1 MEQLAAEI
9 KALQGKQEHL
19 FANANAVLDYSK
31 RISKKDKKTLNN
43 FKVKIQS
50 LDLIRATFIDTVERL
65 QILRSEENADYQVN
79 YQPVD
84 SFLEVYGTIK
94 SAYEELEFLVN
105 PPPPPPLVVP
115 GTPPASSSAPRS
127 DPPAPS
133 VKAKLPTLDLPV
145 FSGDS
150 SEWVVFYELF
160 RSMIHERTDLSDAQR
175 CQYLLSRLS
184 GKALA
189 CCSSIPATPDNYN
202 IILQTLVDK
211 YNDKRVLASN
221 YLDLILNYKPS
232 KTESVVSLN
241 NFVEKFGTAVSALKA
256 LDINDLSDIILVHLA
271 SGKLSPD
278 TVRLFERSLQKD
290 EMPTFKKMLEFVKEQ
305 AKILNRVQPT
315 SGNSSSG
322 PSGAA
327 MGKPVWNPTKPRVS
341 QTFLV
346 TDPASSGPRDCLL
359 CQKGTHFLYRCPKF
373 HSMAPRDRYNLV
385 KNEGQCLN
393 CLGHSHSVKECPS
406 KGVCSKC
413 SKRHHSLLHFP
424 VINIG
429 PPREQ
434 PVNDQ
439 PPKGGSTT
447 CAVSTYSLVGR
458 NNCTTCE
465 TILLSTVQVLVHDKE
480 GNKHKARFLLDS
492 GSQSHFITRK
502 FCNQLNLACGGATT
516 TVVSGLGS
524 SSKPVL
530 GESVIKLESRFSSTS
545 SYLLNVLVVDTITDK
560 LPSAPVQMNSDA
572 LRHLRH
578 LNLSDDSFGTPG
590 EIQGLIGAALY
601 PYLLIPGQV
610 LGDPPGPIAL
620 NTTLGY
626 VVVGAAPV
634 FDNLS
639 TKPFCGFVQTQNL
652 ETLVQRFWEN
662 EEIVSPDPI
671 LSRDEMEAEEHF
683 QANCRFDIE
692 KSRYCVRLPFKEPPS
707 NLGSSGEIAL
717 SRFLS
722 LERKLERN
730 LDLRRNYD
738 QAITDLLKSDY
749 LEICPND
756 DGKGYY
762 VPHHV
767 VVKESSLTTKYR
779 IVFDFSCPS
788 DNGKSL
794 NDIVHSG
801 PKLYNDL
808 FNILLNL
815 RLFKIALIADISKM
829 FLQILLD
836 YEDCPYQKIFWRF
849 SPNDPI
855 QVYFLNRVTFGNTA
869 SPYLSQRVI
878 RQLAL
883 DNEKEFPLVKP
894 VVFDSFYMD
903 DLTTSVMEL
912 DQALELHSQLVN
924 CFKKASFDLVKWASN
939 SPEFVGNI
947 AEDVSISSLIDWDAN
962 QSLKIL
968 GMGWNPT
975 SDLFSFQVDVQDRPC
990 TKRLVLSNLAKIWDP
1005 LGLISPVT
1013 LYCKVILQ
1021 SLWNLKLDWDETAP
1035 PEISY
1040 LWKQIIDELK
1050 LLSEIKIP
1058 RHISVVEGSKL
1069 TLIGYCDASEKACAA
1084 VVYTKVQVDEHLPVV
1099 TLLAAKSKVAPLKK
1113 ISIPRLE
1120 LNAALLL
1127 ARLISLILEQYTS
1140 RYPVQEVVCLSDSTI
1155 ALHWINSSAHKWQ
1168 TYVAN
1173 RVTKIQELIPPDRWY
1188 HVAGSNNES
1197 ADCLSRGLT
1206 PSQMVAHS
1214 TWFQG
1219 PSYLL
1224 EEVSSWP
1231 ISKLENSNG
1240 PLPEEKRVALLTA
1253 QPPRPFLLQLAE
1265 RFSSWKKLVNTL
1277 VFVFRFIK
1285 KLPRRIGI
1293 EVADVEFVEKRLWLA
1308 IQKSHFHKL
1317 DAFQKLTPFK
1327 DEEGLVRVG
1336 GRLHNASLN
1345 YGQKHP
1351 LLLPKNEHVV
1361 HLLITHVHQSNLHTG
1376 PSLLLS
1382 ILRQK
1387 YWILAARPLVRKLVQ
1402 SCTRCF
1408 RFDPKSNTPLMGDL
1422 PKFRVQE
1429 VKPFTN
1435 TGVDFAGPFS
1445 ITLSKHRGVRTQ
1457 KAYLCLFIC
1466 LATKA
1471 LHLELVSDLSKEAFV
1486 NALKRFLARRGPVS
1500 CMYSDN
1506 GTNFIATKNML
1517 DELYKFLNS
1526 PEFTQTYGKEM
1537 VDNRISWKT
1546 LPPAAPHMAG
1556 IWERAVR
1563 SVKTHLY
1570 KVIGCQIL
1578 TFEELTTVLTQIEAL
1593 LNSRPLCVL
1602 SNDPNDLEPLTPAH
1616 FLKMTPL
1623 HHLPSVQLEEDRL
1636 TRLSRFQ
1643 LLDQMVQS
1651 FWKRWSLEYL
1661 NSLQEK
1667 SKWNKSIENL
1677 AVGTVVL
1684 IKDGNAIPL
1693 HWKLGVVQEVHPG
1706 SDGVVRVATVKTKSG
1721 VYKRP
1726 VVKLCPLPTQ

>member
-1 MEQLAAEI
+1 
-9 KALQGKQEHL
+9 
-19 FANANAVLDYSK
+19 
-31 RISKKDKKTLNN
+31 
-43 FKVKIQS
+43 
-50 LDLIRATFIDTVERL
+50 
-65 QILRSEENADYQVN
+65 
-79 YQPVD
+79 
-84 SFLEVYGTIK
+84 
-94 SAYEELEFLVN
+94 
-105 PPPPPPLVVP
+105 
-115 GTPPASSSAPRS
+115 
-127 DPPAPS
+127 
-133 VKAKLPTLDLPV
+133 
-145 FSGDS
+145 
-150 SEWVVFYELF
+150 
-160 RSMIHERTDLSDAQR
+160 
-175 CQYLLSRLS
+175 
-184 GKALA
+184 
-189 CCSSIPATPDNYN
+189 
-202 IILQTLVDK
+202 
-211 YNDKRVLASN
+211 
-221 YLDLILNYKPS
+221 
-232 KTESVVSLN
+232 
-241 NFVEKFGTAVSALKA
+241 
-256 LDINDLSDIILVHLA
+256 
-271 SGKLSPD
+271 
-278 TVRLFERSLQKD
+278 
-290 EMPTFKKMLEFVKEQ
+290 
-305 AKILNRVQPT
+305 
-315 SGNSSSG
+315 
-322 PSGAA
+322 
-327 MGKPVWNPTKPRVS
+327 
-341 QTFLV
+341 
-346 TDPASSGPRDCLL
+346 
-359 CQKGTHFLYRCPKF
+359 
-373 HSMAPRDRYNLV
+373 
-385 KNEGQCLN
+385 
-393 CLGHSHSVKECPS
+393 
-406 KGVCSKC
+406 
-413 SKRHHSLLHFP
+413 
-424 VINIG
+424 
-429 PPREQ
+429 
-434 PVNDQ
+434 
-439 PPKGGSTT
+439 
-447 CAVSTYSLVGR
+447 
-458 NNCTTCE
+458 
-465 TILLSTVQVLVHDKE
+465 
-480 GNKHKARFLLDS
+480 
-492 GSQSHFITRK
+492 
-502 FCNQLNLACGGATT
+502 
-516 TVVSGLGS
+516 
-524 SSKPVL
+524 
-530 GESVIKLESRFSSTS
+530 
-545 SYLLNVLVVDTITDK
+545 
-560 LPSAPVQMNSDA
+560 
-572 LRHLRH
+572 
-578 LNLSDDSFGTPG
+578 
-590 EIQGLIGAALY
+590 
-601 PYLLIPGQV
+601 
-610 LGDPPGPIAL
+610 
-620 NTTLGY
+620 
-626 VVVGAAPV
+626 
-634 FDNLS
+634 
-639 TKPFCGFVQTQNL
+639 
-652 ETLVQRFWEN
+652 
-662 EEIVSPDPI
+662 
-671 LSRDEMEAEEHF
+671 MEAEEHF

-836 YEDCPYQKIFWRF
+836 CEDCPYQKIFWRF

-912 DQALELHSQLVN
+912 DEALELHSQLVT

-939 SPEFVGNI
+939 SPEFVSNI

-1013 LYCKVILQ
+1013 LYCKIILQ

-1127 ARLISLILEQYTS
+1127 ARLISLILKQYTP

-1173 RVTKIQELIPPDRWY
+1173 RVTKIQELMPPDKWY

-1231 ISKLENSNG
+1231 IAKLENSNG
-1240 PLPEEKRVALLTA
+1240 PLPEEKRVTLLTA

-1308 IQKSHFHKL
+1308 IQKIHFHKL

-1351 LLLPKNEHVV
+1351 LLLPKNE
-1361 HLLITHVHQSNLHTG
+1361 
-1376 PSLLLS
+1376 
-1382 ILRQK
+1382 
-1387 YWILAARPLVRKLVQ
+1387 
-1402 SCTRCF
+1402 
-1408 RFDPKSNTPLMGDL
+1408 FDPKSNTPLMGDL

-1546 LPPAAPHMAG
+1546 LPPAAPHM
-1556 IWERAVR
+1556 
-1563 SVKTHLY
+1563 
-1570 KVIGCQIL
+1570 
-1578 TFEELTTVLTQIEAL
+1578 
-1593 LNSRPLCVL
+1593 
-1602 SNDPNDLEPLTPAH
+1602 
-1616 FLKMTPL
+1616 MTPPASL
-1623 HHLPSVQLEEDRL
+1623 AVGQLEEDRL

-1684 IKDGNAIPL
+1684 IKMRMPYLCIGIVDTITDKLPSAPVQMNSDALRHLRHLNLSDDSFGTPGEIQGLIGAALYPYLLIPGQV
-1693 HWKLGVVQEVHPG
+1693 LGDPPGPIALNTTLGYVV
-1706 SDGVVRVATVKTKSG
+1706 
-1721 VYKRP
+1721 
-1726 VVKLCPLPTQ
+1726 